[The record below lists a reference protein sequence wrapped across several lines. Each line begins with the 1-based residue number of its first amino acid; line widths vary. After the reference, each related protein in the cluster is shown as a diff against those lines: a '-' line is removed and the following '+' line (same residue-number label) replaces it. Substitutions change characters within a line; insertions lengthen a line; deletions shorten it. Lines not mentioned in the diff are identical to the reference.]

1 MDPVGVKGQ
10 RRYKKESLAVF
21 RFIYGMTLNK
31 VAESLGYL
39 VNMLT
44 KEVQWAQTYGTK
56 GAQETLA
63 NSYLQ
68 IFA

>member
-1 MDPVGVKGQ
+1 
-10 RRYKKESLAVF
+10 
-21 RFIYGMTLNK
+21 MTLNK

-39 VNMLT
+39 VNLLT
-44 KEVQWAQTYGTK
+44 KEAQWAQTYGTK
-56 GAQETLA
+56 GAQETLV

>member
-1 MDPVGVKGQ
+1 
-10 RRYKKESLAVF
+10 
-21 RFIYGMTLNK
+21 MTLNK

-56 GAQETLA
+56 GDQETLV